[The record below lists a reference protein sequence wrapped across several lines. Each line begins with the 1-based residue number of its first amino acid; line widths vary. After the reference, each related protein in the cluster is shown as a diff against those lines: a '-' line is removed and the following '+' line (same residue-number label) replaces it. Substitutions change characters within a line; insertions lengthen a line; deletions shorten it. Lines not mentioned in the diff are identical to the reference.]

1 MGNVVSKRVNDSVEK
16 NFISLGHT
24 FVWKP
29 PGNDMQPLMEN
40 ESYTILDDRLFEWLN
55 VGSDRILSGKASQKS
70 DWNCGYM
77 EDKNVSVS
85 LLQMKNLDGT
95 NTPYIAKDSYPG
107 YRDEHIQELFPQ
119 NYQAA
124 DDSKK
129 NIHTTLQ
136 LGNAHDDKE
145 ILYRVQKGKTRKI
158 PDLENNMV
166 NPMKTSF
173 NTERYVRGSSGT
185 PNNNET
191 EGDIKMSCAMAF
203 KKKF

>member
-70 DWNCGYM
+70 NWNCGYM

-95 NTPYIAKDSYPG
+95 NTPYIAKDV
-107 YRDEHIQELFPQ
+107 
-119 NYQAA
+119 
-124 DDSKK
+124 
-129 NIHTTLQ
+129 
-136 LGNAHDDKE
+136 
-145 ILYRVQKGKTRKI
+145 RVQERIKFDPISIKVCLLNDIQI

-166 NPMKTSF
+166 NPMKTSL
-173 NTERYVRGSSGT
+173 NTERYVRGSSGN
-185 PNNNET
+185 PNNNEM
-191 EGDIKMSCAMAF
+191 EGDIRCHVPWPF
-203 KKKF
+203 KRNLKYQ

>member
-1 MGNVVSKRVNDSVEK
+1 MGNVVSKASQRFSRENGVEK
-16 NFISLGHT
+16 L
-24 FVWKP
+24 
-29 PGNDMQPLMEN
+29 
-40 ESYTILDDRLFEWLN
+40 
-55 VGSDRILSGKASQKS
+55 QKS

-77 EDKNVSVS
+77 EKTRICSVGTLADEELGWNRYAIHS
-85 LLQMKNLDGT
+85 KDVEFRNGSNSINLNRVCLLNDIQ
-95 NTPYIAKDSYPG
+95 SYPG

-129 NIHTTLQ
+129 NLHTTLQ